1 MLFLR
6 RVLFFYFGTTLD
18 YSIGGGDTIVID
30 TIEDS
35 REHAEKTYEDCGGLF
50 PMKGDNLGASYQH
63 SRNEDIYCA
72 PLSPL
77 LSR

>member
-1 MLFLR
+1 MVLFLR

-35 REHAEKTYEDCGGLF
+35 REHAEKTYEVCGGL
-50 PMKGDNLGASYQH
+50 S
-63 SRNEDIYCA
+63 NERRQSTCQ
-72 PLSPL
+72 LSAQPK
-77 LSR
+77 

>member
-1 MLFLR
+1 MLFFP

-18 YSIGGGDTIVID
+18 YSIGGGDTIVKD

-35 REHAEKTYEDCGGLF
+35 RQQTEKPMRSAAGF
-50 PMKGDNLGASYQH
+50 PMKGDNLRASHQH
-63 SRNEDIYCA
+63 NRYGDIFVL